1 MCQHLKC
8 FHIWHSS
15 IVCRG
20 IEVNG
25 WLSNNLFWHQNTSN
39 QRELF
44 LLMGPTA
51 DAPPCVSQS
60 WPSFLKTQTSSN
72 PLTFGDLKP
81 DMFWCGGL
89 MLTSRLCNWEISQV
103 IHFPRFGGIF
113 YFGNWVMPEESNARL
128 RTNGNPSS
136 QNESANTIWEFSRDA
151 KERLKL
157 AKLSKFER
165 MV

>member
-1 MCQHLKC
+1 MSQHLKC

-15 IVCRG
+15 MVCRG
-20 IEVNG
+20 IEGNG

-39 QRELF
+39 QREVLF
-44 LLMGPTA
+44 AGGPHCWRSPVCITKLTELLKNPNI
-51 DAPPCVSQS
+51 
-60 WPSFLKTQTSSN
+60 LKSSHFRRPQARHVLVRRRNVDIQTLQLRN
-72 PLTFGDLKP
+72 IKR
-81 DMFWCGGL
+81 FW
-89 MLTSRLCNWEISQV
+89 
-103 IHFPRFGGIF
+103 GIF
-113 YFGNWVMPEESNARL
+113 YLGNWVMSEESNARL

-136 QNESANTIWEFSRDA
+136 RNESANTIWEFSRDA